1 MPADAIEAIH
11 RQISAA
17 MKDPEVAALYRAQ
30 GLELVDKGPKEF
42 EGYIAR
48 ELAQWKPVIQR
59 NNITLE

>member
-1 MPADAIEAIH
+1 MIEAIH
-11 RQISAA
+11 REISAA
-17 MKDPEVAALYRAQ
+17 VKDPEVAALYRAQ

-48 ELAQWKPVIQR
+48 ELAKWNPVIQR

>member
-1 MPADAIEAIH
+1 L
-11 RQISAA
+11 
-17 MKDPEVAALYRAQ
+17 KDPEVAALYRAQ
-30 GLELVDKGPKEF
+30 GLKLVDKGPKEF

>member
-1 MPADAIEAIH
+1 
-11 RQISAA
+11 

-59 NNITLE
+59 NNLTFD